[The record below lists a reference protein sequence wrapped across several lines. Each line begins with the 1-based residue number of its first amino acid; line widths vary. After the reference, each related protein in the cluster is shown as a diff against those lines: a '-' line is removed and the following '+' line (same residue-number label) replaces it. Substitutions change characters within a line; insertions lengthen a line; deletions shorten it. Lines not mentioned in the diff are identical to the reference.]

1 MKEDDAKKETLLEVS
16 LLNFPSLSPY
26 VKNTREA
33 LPQQMVD
40 FWLFKN
46 FESLYFISVCS

>member
-1 MKEDDAKKETLLEVS
+1 MKEDEAKKETLLKVS
-16 LLNFPSLSPY
+16 LLNFPSLSRY
-26 VKNTREA
+26 VKNTPEA

-46 FESLYFISVCS
+46 FESSYFISVCS